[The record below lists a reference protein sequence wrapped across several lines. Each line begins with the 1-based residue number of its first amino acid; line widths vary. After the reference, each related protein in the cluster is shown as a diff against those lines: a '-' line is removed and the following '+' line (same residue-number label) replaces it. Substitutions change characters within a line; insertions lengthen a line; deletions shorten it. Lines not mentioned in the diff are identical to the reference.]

1 MTKTV
6 ARTRRSPV
14 HNLELGT
21 NEDELR
27 PVFGA
32 HTAGGCLES
41 DPLETENKL

>member
-1 MTKTV
+1 MT
-6 ARTRRSPV
+6 SPV

-27 PVFGA
+27 TVFGA
-32 HTAGGCLES
+32 HTAEGGCSES